1 METSTQFYVLT
12 NKDLCK
18 CYCYE
23 KEGQKIWF
31 TKPCNLKQSYSFQK
45 REFGKSGLWTGLHT
59 FSPDIHSRGAHCTI
73 SIMLLVQMRFCHL
86 YQHNQC
92 NCAWGISQFQMS
104 WQNPAPS
111 KLNVR
116 QWIHEDIRKTEGILQ
131 YALSEQSFSE
141 QLQSNCKSNR
151 YQIFSTP
158 LRSTESFH
166 YKDNAVSSYIIQ
178 LLAEAAF
185 VQTEP

>member
-1 METSTQFYVLT
+1 
-12 NKDLCK
+12 
-18 CYCYE
+18 
-23 KEGQKIWF
+23 
-31 TKPCNLKQSYSFQK
+31 
-45 REFGKSGLWTGLHT
+45 
-59 FSPDIHSRGAHCTI
+59 
-73 SIMLLVQMRFCHL
+73 
-86 YQHNQC
+86 
-92 NCAWGISQFQMS
+92 MS